1 MNDYIKGFDSLSET
15 GLMSTD
21 GIEWMDE
28 LRKEMEKTKSA
39 SYDLF
44 ETLLKEAKEYKDKIE
59 KDNPY
64 AELMEQAKKENEELT
79 TNIGYYRDAMEK
91 RLAVDKWYSQEFDK
105 LMKNKQGLSPEE
117 QNKAMMD
124 LGELYNQKYAQAD
137 EEVWQERG
145 SKVADIMGN
154 GFTDMI
160 TEYEHFGDKMK
171 DIATSL
177 ADYMIQ
183 ESLRAVT
190 QQIMSTQKVQSLL
203 GSIFSA
209 GSSKGG
215 LFGVAANFFKGFG
228 RRIGLPTF
236 HDGGVVPVGANTEIQ
251 GTQEQ
256 LALLKGGE
264 RILSPGENANY
275 SSRETQSSP
284 VVFNNFNVKAWDSKD
299 VSRYLLENK
308 QLLNQ
313 ITYDGI
319 KNNYA
324 HLRHIIQNA

>member
-1 MNDYIKGFDSLSET
+1 
-15 GLMSTD
+15 MS
-21 GIEWMDE
+21 
-28 LRKEMEKTKSA
+28 
-39 SYDLF
+39 
-44 ETLLKEAKEYKDKIE
+44 
-59 KDNPY
+59 P
-64 AELMEQAKKENEELT
+64 
-79 TNIGYYRDAMEK
+79 DA
-91 RLAVDKWYSQEFDK
+91 
-105 LMKNKQGLSPEE
+105 

-137 EEVWQERG
+137 EEVWMERG
-145 SKVADIMGN
+145 EKVASIMG
-154 GFTDMI
+154 GSFSELI

-236 HDGGVVPVGANTEIQ
+236 HDGGVVPVGANTEIE

-299 VSRYLLENK
+299 VCRYLLDNRE
-308 QLLNQ
+308 LLNQ
-313 ITYDGI
+313 ITYQGI
-319 KNNYA
+319 KDNCS
-324 HLRHIIQNA
+324 HLRTMVQNA

>member
-1 MNDYIKGFDSLSET
+1 MNTYKKLNFDIYNEGT
-15 GLMSTD
+15 STD
-21 GIEWMDE
+21 GMEWLDE
-28 LRKEMEKTKSA
+28 IKKAMEEIKDDSD
-39 SYDLF
+39 DLF
-44 ETLLKEAKEYKDKIE
+44 KHLLKTAKEYKDKIE

-64 AELMEQAKKENEELT
+64 AELLEQSKKENEELT
-79 TNIGYYRDAMEK
+79 ANIGYYRDAMEK
-91 RLAVDKWYSQEFDK
+91 RLAVDKWYREEFDK
-105 LMKNKQGLSPEE
+105 LMENKQGMSPDA

-137 EEVWQERG
+137 EEVWMERG
-145 SKVADIMGN
+145 EKVASIMG
-154 GFTDMI
+154 GSFSELI

-190 QQIMSTQKVQSLL
+190 QQIMSTQKVQSMLS
-203 GSIFSA
+203 SIFSA

-215 LFGVAANFFKGFG
+215 LFGAATNFFKGFG
-228 RRIGLPTF
+228 RRLGLATF
-236 HDGGVVPVGANTEIQ
+236 HDGGIVPVGANAELA

-264 RILSPGENANY
+264 RILSPGENTEYN
-275 SSRETQSSP
+275 SRERDSSP

-299 VSRYLLENK
+299 VRRYLLDNRE
-308 QLLNQ
+308 LLNQ
-313 ITYDGI
+313 ITYQGI
-319 KNNYA
+319 KDNSSM
-324 HLRHIIQNA
+324 LRTMVQNA